1 MATYND
7 TGINSEQS
15 LESRYNNK
23 AQERELYLERARD
36 CSELTIPTL
45 IPQDGY
51 YMQKNLRLP
60 IKVSEL
66 VA

>member
-23 AQERELYLERARD
+23 AMERELYLERARS
-36 CSELTIPTL
+36 CSELIP
-45 IPQDGY
+45 
-51 YMQKNLRLP
+51 
-60 IKVSEL
+60 VSL
-66 VA
+66 

>member
-1 MATYND
+1 MAIYND

-51 YMQKNLRLP
+51 TGAEDFETP
-60 IKVSEL
+60 IEYWSKRE
-66 VA
+66 